1 MPSRASC
8 QPWAGAADPD
18 LQSCLQAGAAAAFT
32 IDLVVYPLDTIK
44 TRLQSQ
50 DYLQT
55 FSRSASAPHA
65 SGNVFRGL
73 YHGVGSVVVATLPA
87 AGLFFTTY
95 EAAKPFYAGLSSA
108 LPGHAALPTPL
119 VHSLASGTAE
129 LASCLVL
136 TPAEVIK
143 QNAQMIRSSPG
154 SGPGPSRGWRNSTS
168 IQAFG
173 RLAAPGDAGG
183 PARRLLTGYTAL
195 VARNLPFTALQFPMF
210 EALRRRIWESRDRQA
225 TATQTVKDGQD
236 AVAGGERKVE
246 QGALARGLLETG
258 LVNGASAALSG
269 AVAAVVTSPADTVK
283 TRMMLFAGEERQQR
297 ARLEK
302 QEQELRRSG
311 AKLTGE
317 GAHRETRKQLEGVI
331 RRQGLDGMQVAR
343 LIYQEK
349 GVYGL
354 FRGGLLRAAWTA
366 LGSGLYLGTYEVA
379 KVWLKGSSGV
389 GDTDDDTL

>member
-1 MPSRASC
+1 MSNTNTEI
-8 QPWAGAADPD
+8 
-18 LQSCLQAGAAAAFT
+18 LLAGAAAAFT

-50 DYLQT
+50 DYLKT
-55 FSRSASAPHA
+55 FSRSASASQP

-87 AGLFFTTY
+87 AGLFFSTY
-95 EAAKPFYAGLSSA
+95 EATKPFYAGLSSG

-143 QNAQMIRSSPG
+143 QNAQMIRSSGG
-154 SGPGPSRGWRNSTS
+154 SGPGRPGGWTNSTS
-168 IQAFG
+168 IQAL
-173 RLAAPGDAGG
+173 RKLARPGDAGG

-210 EALRRRIWESRDRQA
+210 EALRQRIWESRDRQA
-225 TATQTVKDGQD
+225 HATQTVKDKGGQD
-236 AVAGGERKVE
+236 RVARGERKVE
-246 QGALARGLLETG
+246 QGAVGRGLLETG

-269 AVAAVVTSPADTVK
+269 AIAAVVTSPADTVK
-283 TRMMLFAGEERQQR
+283 TRMMLLTGEERQQR
-297 ARLEK
+297 ARLEQ
-302 QEQELRRSG
+302 QEHRLRDSG
-311 AKLTGE
+311 AKVTGD
-317 GAHRETRKQLEGVI
+317 GAHRETRKQLESAV
-331 RRQGLDGMQVAR
+331 RRQGLNGIQVAR
-343 LIYQEK
+343 LIFQER

-379 KVWLKGSSGV
+379 KVWLKGSSGA
-389 GDTDDDTL
+389 GDMDEDTL

>member
-1 MPSRASC
+1 MSNTNTEI
-8 QPWAGAADPD
+8 
-18 LQSCLQAGAAAAFT
+18 LLAGAAAAFT

-50 DYLQT
+50 DYLKT
-55 FSRSASAPHA
+55 FSRSASASQTP
-65 SGNVFRGL
+65 GNVFRGL
-73 YHGVGSVVVATLPA
+73 YQGVGSVVIATLPA

-95 EAAKPFYAGLSSA
+95 EATKPFYAGLSAS
-108 LPGHAALPTPL
+108 LPGDAALPTPL

-143 QNAQMIRSSPG
+143 QNAQMIRSSGSSSPG
-154 SGPGPSRGWRNSTS
+154 GGWRNSTS
-168 IQAFG
+168 VQAFRKLWG
-173 RLAAPGDAGG
+173 PGDAGG

-210 EALRRRIWESRDRQA
+210 EALRRRIWESRDRRA
-225 TATQTVKDGQD
+225 NATQTVKDDTG
-236 AVAGGERKVE
+236 AVASGERRVE
-246 QGALARGLLETG
+246 RGAMARGLLETG
-258 LVNGASAALSG
+258 YVNGVSAALSG
-269 AVAAVVTSPADTVK
+269 AIAAVVTSPADTVK
-283 TRMMLFAGEERQQR
+283 TRMMLFAGEEREQR
-297 ARLEK
+297 ARFEE
-302 QEQELRRSG
+302 QEQRLRDPG
-311 AKLTGE
+311 TKATGKA
-317 GAHRETRKQLEGVI
+317 AHHETQKQLESAV
-331 RRQGLDGMQVAR
+331 RRQGLNGMQVAR

-379 KVWLKGSSGV
+379 KVWLKGSSGA
-389 GDTDDDTL
+389 DDTSGETTL